1 MASEAK
7 DPARERDDKLED
19 IERRVKAALPGPWGW
34 FGNVA
39 SHQVY
44 LATNHSGRLILLSP
58 ETVKEEYVYSH
69 STERVYTL
77 EEARA
82 DVLELCG
89 AHDENYGEFGGLSC
103 RCEEVREFLRGEL
116 EVEEGARHMLDRDSR
131 FWAVS
136 RNMRINSELRF
147 QGRKQDGSPDVMMHS
162 YSDDDMAR
170 YEVLNGKTL
179 AEHLAAGGKRSDL
192 YREDIVGFAS
202 PEAELIA
209 HAPDDMKFLLAE
221 IDRLEEIIA
230 DMTT

>member
-1 MASEAK
+1 MTDSAK
-7 DPARERDDKLED
+7 ERDEKLED

-39 SHQVY
+39 SYQVY
-44 LATNHSGRLILLSP
+44 LATNHSGRMIVLSP

-69 STERVYTL
+69 GAERTFTL

-82 DVLELCG
+82 EVLELCG

-103 RCEEVREFLRGEL
+103 RCEEVREFLRGTL
-116 EVEEGARHMLDRDSR
+116 EVEEGARHMFDRDGR
-131 FWAVS
+131 FWSIS
-136 RNMRINSELRF
+136 RNMRINSVLRF
-147 QGRKQDGSPDVMMHS
+147 QGRNQDGTPDVLMHS
-162 YSDDDMAR
+162 YSDGDMAR

-179 AEHLAAGGKRSDL
+179 AEHLAGGGRRSDL
-192 YREDIVGFAS
+192 YREDIVGIAT

-209 HAPDDMKFLLAE
+209 HAPDDLKFLLDE
-221 IDRLEEIIA
+221 IERLDEVIA